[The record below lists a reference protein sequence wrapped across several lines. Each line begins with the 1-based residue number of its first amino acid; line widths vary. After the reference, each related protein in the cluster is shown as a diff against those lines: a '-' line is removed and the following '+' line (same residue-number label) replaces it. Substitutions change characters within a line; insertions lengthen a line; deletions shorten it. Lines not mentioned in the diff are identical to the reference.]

1 MLSTQYRLRLESI
14 CKQIVDGENVK
25 LDDMI
30 WAQKLA
36 KRNTTAATWMRQ
48 ARQKA
53 ANPDM
58 KKGGTDDFLNKMG
71 LENPTHRIIET
82 GSIVQMTL
90 VNGLTERNL
99 TIGDNETNG
108 KLVPRPTDK

>member
-14 CKQIVDGENVK
+14 CKQIVDGEDVK

-36 KRNTTAATWMRQ
+36 KRNTTAATWLRQ

-58 KKGGTDDFLNKMG
+58 KEGGTDDFLNKMG
-71 LENPTHRIIET
+71 LGEPDPSDYRSGF
-82 GSIVQMTL
+82 GSADDSGEWF
-90 VNGLTERNL
+90 NR
-99 TIGDNETNG
+99 
-108 KLVPRPTDK
+108 DKPDDWRQRD

>member
-25 LDDMI
+25 LEDMI

-58 KKGGTDDFLNKMG
+58 KNGGTDDFLNKMG
-71 LENPTHRIIET
+71 LGEPDPSDYRSGFNSADDISEWFNREKPDDWRHR
-82 GSIVQMTL
+82 
-90 VNGLTERNL
+90 
-99 TIGDNETNG
+99 D
-108 KLVPRPTDK
+108 

>member
-1 MLSTQYRLRLESI
+1 
-14 CKQIVDGENVK
+14 
-25 LDDMI
+25 MI

-71 LENPTHRIIET
+71 LENPTHLIIEE
-82 GSIVQMTL
+82 GFNSAMTL
-90 VNGLTERNL
+90 VNGLIETNL
-99 TIGDNETNG
+99 TTGGNETNG
-108 KLVPRPTDK
+108 KLV

>member
-1 MLSTQYRLRLESI
+1 MLSPQYRLRLESI

-25 LDDMI
+25 LEDMI

-58 KKGGTDDFLNKMG
+58 KNGGTDDFLNKMG
-71 LENPTHRIIET
+71 LGEPDPSDYRSGFNSADDISEWFNREKPDDWR
-82 GSIVQMTL
+82 Q
-90 VNGLTERNL
+90 R
-99 TIGDNETNG
+99 D
-108 KLVPRPTDK
+108 

>member
-36 KRNTTAATWMRQ
+36 KVNTTAATWMRQ

-58 KKGGTDDFLNKMG
+58 KKGGTDYFLNRMG
-71 LENPTHRIIET
+71 LGEPDPSDQTT
-82 GSIVQMTL
+82 GFDSADDI
-90 VNGLTERNL
+90 
-99 TIGDNETNG
+99 NEWF
-108 KLVPRPTDK
+108 KRKKPDDWRQRD